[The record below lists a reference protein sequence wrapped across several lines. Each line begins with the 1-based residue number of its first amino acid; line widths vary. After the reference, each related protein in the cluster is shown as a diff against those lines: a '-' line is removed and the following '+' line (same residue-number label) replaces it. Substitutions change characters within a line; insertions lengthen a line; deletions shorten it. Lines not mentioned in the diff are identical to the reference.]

1 MTSCTTCFFI
11 EIAAKEMCIV
21 TLIDANLQLKMR
33 THRHRSWLLL
43 FYVLDPTYPWFLFY
57 TRGHA

>member
-1 MTSCTTCFFI
+1 
-11 EIAAKEMCIV
+11 MCIV